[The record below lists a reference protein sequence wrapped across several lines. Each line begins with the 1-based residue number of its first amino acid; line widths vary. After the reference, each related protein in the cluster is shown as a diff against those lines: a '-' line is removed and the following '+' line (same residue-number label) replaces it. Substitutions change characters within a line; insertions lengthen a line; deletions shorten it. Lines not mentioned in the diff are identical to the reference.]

1 MSENKSQHTP
11 GPWTQNADT
20 VWMSER
26 QCAVVST
33 HDGARNR
40 TRANHSDDCAKA
52 RLIAAAPELL
62 EAEED
67 AAHTLQTITEICDAL
82 ATWEHD
88 MPLPVRQKITHIA
101 NIAEQARAKSGKA
114 ISKAKGGEV

>member
-1 MSENKSQHTP
+1 MSKNKAQHTP
-11 GPWTQNADT
+11 GPWKAIQLPPNETWKAQGHVEADGKPIAMT
-20 VWMSER
+20 
-26 QCAVVST
+26 
-33 HDGARNR
+33 ARIE
-40 TRANHSDDCAKA
+40 DA

-67 AAHTLQTITEICDAL
+67 AAHTLKTITEICDAL
-82 ATWEHD
+82 ATWEND